1 MLEATNIPQNT
12 QVPYTITGISQD
24 DIDLPL
30 TGSTLSISYNGFII
44 SSDLSTEGAE
54 TMVVTLDGITPTVS
68 AALVIND
75 STTPVPTYNAYF
87 LANNAPV
94 GDVPIT
100 EWNEESGNPHIAFIV
115 ETTNVV
121 DPISYTITGISQEDV
136 DVPLTGILG
145 NDYGLFNS
153 YSYLTFNL
161 VTDNL
166 TEGPETMVI
175 TLDGITPTV
184 SAALVINDTSTTPVP
199 TYDLYFGSSESII
212 TSAGEGSANQY
223 GTYIFLETT
232 NVPNPIPYTITGIS
246 PEDIDI
252 PLTGTLD
259 PGAVA
264 FPSTLG
270 FNIIED
276 NLTEGPE
283 TMVITLDGITPTVS
297 AALVINDTSTTPV
310 PTYDLYFVDQYGTPY
325 ITETNEGGGHVE
337 LRLDTTNVS
346 EPTPYTITG
355 VSQEDISIPLTGTM
369 QGAGAG
375 ITIFI
380 SEDLLTE
387 GPETMVVTLD
397 GITPTVSAAL
407 VINDTSVFVSPLD
420 TTIYNSDGTLY
431 NTAGNPLNG
440 NVPDNWKLNQN
451 IAGYVDIGTSVTT
464 IGDNAFRNNQLTSV
478 TIPNSVTSIGTRAF
492 YINQLTS
499 VTIPNS
505 VTSIGSVA
513 FETNPSLATVNSY
526 TTRTSFGSNAF
537 RTTASPLTI
546 HARASDTTWTAG
558 SGQSLLGNNNVT
570 VIKDL

>member
-1 MLEATNIPQNT
+1 MSLVKRAGKIIIKNTGKIVVREVNPLPPVPTYNLYFTDSNLSNPTVITEANEGDFVLCMLEATNIPQNT

-68 AALVIND
+68 A
-75 STTPVPTYNAYF
+75 S
-87 LANNAPV
+87 
-94 GDVPIT
+94 
-100 EWNEESGNPHIAFIV
+100 
-115 ETTNVV
+115 
-121 DPISYTITGISQEDV
+121 
-136 DVPLTGILG
+136 
-145 NDYGLFNS
+145 
-153 YSYLTFNL
+153 
-161 VTDNL
+161 
-166 TEGPETMVI
+166 
-175 TLDGITPTV
+175 
-184 SAALVINDTSTTPVP
+184 
-199 TYDLYFGSSESII
+199 
-212 TSAGEGSANQY
+212 
-223 GTYIFLETT
+223 
-232 NVPNPIPYTITGIS
+232 
-246 PEDIDI
+246 
-252 PLTGTLD
+252 
-259 PGAVA
+259 
-264 FPSTLG
+264 
-270 FNIIED
+270 
-276 NLTEGPE
+276 
-283 TMVITLDGITPTVS
+283 
-297 AALVINDTSTTPV
+297 
-310 PTYDLYFVDQYGTPY
+310 
-325 ITETNEGGGHVE
+325 
-337 LRLDTTNVS
+337 
-346 EPTPYTITG
+346 
-355 VSQEDISIPLTGTM
+355 
-369 QGAGAG
+369 
-375 ITIFI
+375 
-380 SEDLLTE
+380 
-387 GPETMVVTLD
+387 
-397 GITPTVSAAL
+397 L

-440 NVPDNWKLNQN
+440 NVPNNWKLNQN

-526 TTRTSFGSNAF
+526 TTRTSFSSNAF

-558 SGQSLLGNNNVT
+558 TGLSLLGNTNVT